1 MSNNIAKALGQ
12 KSCDASSKTTR
23 RVALCLE
30 YNGAQYH
37 GWQTQKSGLPTVQKA
52 LQAALSKVADH
63 PVEVVCAGRTDR
75 DVHAS
80 HQVVHFDTT
89 AYRIPRSW
97 VFGCNTHLPRD
108 VSVYWAGEVDP
119 EFHARFSATS
129 RRYHYVIYNHTA
141 RPANFSDGMSWCHE
155 RLDAERMHEAAQ
167 CLRGEHDFSSFRAID
182 CQSKS
187 PFRFLEFVNVSRYGR
202 LVLIDIQGNAFL
214 HHMVR
219 NIAGVLM
226 TIGAGRKPVTW
237 CQQVLEAKDRTQGGV
252 TAKPNGLYLTHVGY
266 SEQFGIPASPGAP
279 ALIQAFVGMSPAE
292 QLASEQVW
300 RIAQKPEADSALI

>member
-1 MSNNIAKALGQ
+1 MSEILAPEPCHDSLKEL
-12 KSCDASSKTTR
+12 R

-37 GWQTQKSGLPTVQKA
+37 GWQTQKSGLPTVQKV
-52 LQAALSKVADH
+52 LQAALSRVADH

-89 AYRIPRSW
+89 ASRIPRSW

-108 VSVYWAGEVDP
+108 ISVYWAGEVDP
-119 EFHARFSATS
+119 EFHARFSARS
-129 RRYHYVIYNHTA
+129 RRYHYVIYNHVA
-141 RPANFSDGMSWCHE
+141 RPANFADGMSWCHE
-155 RLDAERMHEAAQ
+155 KLDADRMHKAAQ
-167 CLRGEHDFSSFRAID
+167 CLLGEHDFSSFRAID

-202 LVLIDIQGNAFL
+202 LVVIDIKGNAFL

-226 TIGAGRKPVTW
+226 TIGTGRQPVEW
-237 CQQVLEAKDRTQGGV
+237 CQQVLEAKDRKQGGV
-252 TAKPNGLYLTHVGY
+252 TAKPDGLFLTHVGY
-266 SEQFGIPASPGAP
+266 PEHFGIPSSPGAP
-279 ALIQAFVGMSPAE
+279 APIQAFVGMSTAE
-292 QLASEQVW
+292 CAASEQVW
-300 RIAQKPEADSALI
+300 RIAQKPETDSAPI